1 MAKVEQACCVLNA
14 IWAQHHRQTAPSAKN
29 WIMPVQSRTAVVNYL
44 TREYWRL
51 GSATYLDHISWN
63 ATPAMD
69 MQAFAHPAQAR
80 RIEHAVSPQ
89 WQQAANRAFLTYTGK
104 YKQIDNHL

>member
-1 MAKVEQACCVLNA
+1 V
-14 IWAQHHRQTAPSAKN
+14 WTQHHSQTAGLEKN